1 MNTRVGYGRRRTEAN
16 AARSRHDGGQ
26 VGKGAEKAGSF
37 PRVVRERQGYGLSR
51 DNERP
56 HKADRNARQTNPSVV
71 H

>member
-1 MNTRVGYGRRRTEAN
+1 MGGVRLSDGSKRGAIEAQD
-16 AARSRHDGGQ
+16 RGQ
-26 VGKGAEKAGSF
+26 VGKGAEKAGSL
-37 PRVVRERQGYGLSR
+37 PRAVRERQGYGLSR